1 MCRPQVSD
9 LVLVPKQAYPLPKA
23 METKK
28 NSIALC
34 GDTLG
39 YEVVVDWERS
49 REFSVGRETEMS
61 CSGLMVQYTTSID
74 GPKLPRADFFIV

>member
-1 MCRPQVSD
+1 MSD
-9 LVLVPKQAYPLPKA
+9 LVLVPKALPKA

-28 NSIALC
+28 NLCYSSIALC

-39 YEVVVDWERS
+39 YEVVVDWEIVEIS

-61 CSGLMVQYTTSID
+61 CSGLMVQYTTQ
-74 GPKLPRADFFIV
+74 